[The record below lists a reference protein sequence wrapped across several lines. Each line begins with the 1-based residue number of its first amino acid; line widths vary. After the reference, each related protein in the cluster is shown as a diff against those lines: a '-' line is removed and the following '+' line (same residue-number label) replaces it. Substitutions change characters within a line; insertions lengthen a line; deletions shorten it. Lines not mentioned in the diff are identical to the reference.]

1 VPFSK
6 RDLARVTER
15 LRNVSLGLIDLAF
28 PDTDIRLSTTQSNT
42 TDRIEWS
49 SLFDVSIIY
58 LYQMLIYLVNCS
70 TIETIIRT

>member
-1 VPFSK
+1 MPFSK